1 MSMIAAIGFLL
12 AWYLIYRLMNFLVIR
27 PRSIDPSGRYVLIS
41 GCDTGFGH
49 ALAIKLDRQG
59 YHVLAGVYHVDRI
72 QLLTSQ
78 LSSRASVFRLDI
90 TNREDVDAA
99 LAFTRAKTTTLHALV
114 NNAGVALGGF
124 IDWTSMEQMRA
135 VMEVNF
141 FGQVAMTKAF
151 LPLLIARRDSR
162 VVNVSSM
169 CGYISLPGS
178 GAYCA
183 SKYALES
190 FSDCLRREMSP
201 WGLRVSLIEP
211 GTMQTSMTEG
221 VKHALWDSWFRLP
234 IDVQQRWGE
243 EFFRS
248 LYQLVMSSPFMR
260 YAESPE
266 RVIRVMEH
274 AISSTAPRI
283 RYRPGWQSRCFFF
296 PLSLLPVRWVD
307 AIFAL
312 GFNVRP
318 AGTEHQLTADG

>member
-1 MSMIAAIGFLL
+1 MIDAIGFLFT
-12 AWYLIYRLMNFLVIR
+12 WYLIYRLVNFIVIR
-27 PRSIDPSGRYVLIS
+27 PRSIDPSGRHVLIS

-49 ALAIKLDRQG
+49 ALAVKLDQQG
-59 YHVLAGVYHVDRI
+59 YHVLAGVYHVDSI
-72 QLLTSQ
+72 QLLSSQ

-90 TNREDVDAA
+90 TDREDIDAA
-99 LAFTRAKTTTLHALV
+99 FAFTKAKTSTLHGLV

-141 FGQVAMTKAF
+141 FGHVAMTKTF
-151 LPLLIARRDSR
+151 SPLLIARRDSR
-162 VVNVSSM
+162 VVNICSM

-178 GAYCA
+178 AAYCA

-201 WGLRVSLIEP
+201 WGLRVSVIEP

-221 VKHALWDSWFRLP
+221 VKHALWDVWFRLP

-266 RVIRVMEH
+266 KVIRVMEH

-296 PLSLLPVRWVD
+296 PLSRLPVRWVD
-307 AIFAL
+307 AMFAL

-318 AGTEHQLTADG
+318 AGTKHQLQDG